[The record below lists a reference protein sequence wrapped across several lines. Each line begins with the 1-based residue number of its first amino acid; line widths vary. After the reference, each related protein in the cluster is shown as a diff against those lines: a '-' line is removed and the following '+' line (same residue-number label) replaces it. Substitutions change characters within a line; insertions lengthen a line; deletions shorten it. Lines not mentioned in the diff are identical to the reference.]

1 MKDQGQIMENDN
13 LSTEGPDIR
22 ESTKAFPMCPL
33 AWELKGRESAVWC
46 PRAKK
51 QGNLKKRSGPK
62 RN

>member
-33 AWELKGRESAVWC
+33 A
-46 PRAKK
+46 
-51 QGNLKKRSGPK
+51 
-62 RN
+62 